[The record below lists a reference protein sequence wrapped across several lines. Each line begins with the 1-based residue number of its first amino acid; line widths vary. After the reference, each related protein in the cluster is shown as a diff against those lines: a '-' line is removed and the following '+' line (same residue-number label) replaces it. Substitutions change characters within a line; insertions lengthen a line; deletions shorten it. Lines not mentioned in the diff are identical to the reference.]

1 MQISVGRSNNPI
13 FGEDFDA
20 SAMNLRILPLHRT
33 DAMVSEGFPV
43 ARRSFQVGLRAGNQF
58 FAVRTSAKI
67 WSKQLRG

>member
-33 DAMVSEGFPV
+33 DAMVSEGF
-43 ARRSFQVGLRAGNQF
+43 